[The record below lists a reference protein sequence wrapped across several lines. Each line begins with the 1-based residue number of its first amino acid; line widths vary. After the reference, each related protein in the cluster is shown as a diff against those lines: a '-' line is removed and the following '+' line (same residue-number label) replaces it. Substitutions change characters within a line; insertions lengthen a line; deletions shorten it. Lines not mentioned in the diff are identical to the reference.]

1 MQQDTTITKISKTT
15 TSLSNKKDQLSI
27 NNTINTPVENNA
39 EKWQKI
45 PKFNGY
51 SASYSGKIRNDT
63 TKRIMQNNPNKYG
76 YHTVSL
82 INDEGKH
89 SHQSVA
95 RFVASAWIENPDNK
109 PNIAHINSNKLDDSV
124 QNLKWESHLGY
135 HAKTNQKDIKKK
147 PREEAIN
154 KEGEDWELIDEDD
167 DEYYVSNMGRIKY
180 GTKIKNS
187 YINKDR
193 NTITIRGK
201 THIIRLLVAKHFV
214 PNPDNLTHVKSLDG
228 NELNDCH
235 TNLSWCTLSMIQ
247 KESQKKNGKKV
258 IQYDDNYNIT
268 ASFDSSVDAGTQ
280 LGLDAGNINRCC
292 HGEAN
297 VYDKNKQK
305 LHFKFLE
312 STDNMTTKKV
322 DTTNLL
328 VKQPKPRVI
337 RRVIRPINVYDKDG
351 KLIDCCKS
359 LSATARKYKMNRN
372 TIAEHCKDGGV
383 PHSSCEYTFK
393 YKT

>member
-1 MQQDTTITKISKTT
+1 MGTVHHIQ
-15 TSLSNKKDQLSI
+15 
-27 NNTINTPVENNA
+27 V
-39 EKWQKI
+39 
-45 PKFNGY
+45 KFGM
-51 SASYSGKIRNDT
+51 ILQ
-63 TKRIMQNNPNKYG
+63 KRIMQNNPNKYG

-280 LGLDAGNINRCC
+280 LGLDAGNR
-292 HGEAN
+292 
-297 VYDKNKQK
+297 
-305 LHFKFLE
+305 
-312 STDNMTTKKV
+312 
-322 DTTNLL
+322 
-328 VKQPKPRVI
+328 
-337 RRVIRPINVYDKDG
+337 
-351 KLIDCCKS
+351 
-359 LSATARKYKMNRN
+359 
-372 TIAEHCKDGGV
+372 
-383 PHSSCEYTFK
+383 
-393 YKT
+393 